1 MLSCSDL
8 ISFIGLFE
16 EDAEVASLLLL
27 FAPGSLLLLE
37 LTDARLPV
45 EELCPE
51 VVEEEEAT
59 AELPTLLSVLFP
71 SSLVF
76 SFREDKELSCLELVE
91 KDEVLVRLRTV
102 VIVESSAL
110 EAASPDVA
118 VEVAE
123 AELVLPTFDIEKDLS
138 CLLPVEEEEPRRD
151 IVSDCRRERDVSD
164 ESVFALLPV
173 GGALV
178 EEASSFN
185 SKK

>member
-16 EDAEVASLLLL
+16 EEAEVVSLLLLL

-37 LTDARLPV
+37 LTDARFPDK
-45 EELCPE
+45 ELCPPE
-51 VVEEEEAT
+51 VAEEEET
-59 AELPTLLSVLFP
+59 TPTLTSVLPP

-76 SFREDKELSCLELVE
+76 SFREEEELSCLELE
-91 KDEVLVRLRTV
+91 KEEVLVRLRTV
-102 VIVESSAL
+102 VIVESSAFR
-110 EAASPDVA
+110 ASP
-118 VEVAE
+118 EVAE

-178 EEASSFN
+178 EEASSFD